1 MKNSKMKWFMSLM
14 VVFALLMI
22 TACGNKTTSK
32 SADGKVEFR
41 IGYQV
46 IPNAELLAKATKMF
60 EEKFKGVTVK
70 LHQFEAAVDV
80 NTAMA
85 AGEIDVGLIGSSSV
99 ASGVAQNLP
108 YQVIWLHD
116 VIGDNEALVVKKDS
130 GIKSLEDVVGKKI
143 AVSFGSTT
151 HYSLLSALKLK
162 GIDQNKVTILD
173 MKPADMLAAWKQ
185 GQIDGGYVWYPTL
198 GEMVK
203 DGNIVI
209 TSRDLAQDGIL
220 TADVGIAT
228 KDFIKKHPDVL
239 KQYIKILDEAV
250 GSYRSSKDTAADAMK
265 NELNVSKEEAAFFM
279 DQLIWLDAK
288 EQASDQYLGT
298 PDKKGAFAKAL
309 KDTAEFLKTQ
319 KAIQTVPDLKAYEDA
334 IAPQFLQQD

>member
-1 MKNSKMKWFMSLM
+1 MKKMKWFTG
-14 VVFALLMI
+14 LMI
-22 TACGNKTTSK
+22 IFTLFIVSACGNKTTST
-32 SADGKVEFR
+32 SEDGTVTFR

-60 EEKFKGVTVK
+60 EEKFKGVKVE

-85 AGEIDVGLIGSSSV
+85 AGEIDAGLIGSSSV

-108 YQVIWLHD
+108 YKVIWLHD
-116 VIGDNEALVVKKDS
+116 VIGDNEALIAKKDS
-130 GIKSLEDVVGKKI
+130 GIKSLEDVVGKKV

-185 GQIDGGYVWYPTL
+185 GQIDAGYVWYPTL
-198 GEMVK
+198 GEMVD
-203 DGNIVI
+203 DGNII
-209 TSRDLAQDGIL
+209 LTSRDLAKDGIL
-220 TADVGIAT
+220 TADVGIASS
-228 KDFIKKHPDVL
+228 DFVEKHPDVL

-250 GSYRSSKDTAADAMK
+250 QLYRSSKDEAADSMK
-265 NELNVSKEEAAFFM
+265 NELNVSKEDAAFFM

-288 EQASDQYLGT
+288 EQASEDYLGT

-319 KAIQTVPDLKAYEDA
+319 KAIQSVPDLKAYEDA

>member
-1 MKNSKMKWFMSLM
+1 MKNRTSKWFMCLM
-14 VVFALLMI
+14 VVVALFMI
-22 TACGNKTTSK
+22 SACGNKSTSK
-32 SADGKVEFR
+32 SADGTVEFR

-60 EEKFKGVTVK
+60 EEKFEGVKVK
-70 LHQFEAAVDV
+70 LVQFEAAVDV

-85 AGEIDVGLIGSSSV
+85 AGEIDAGLIGSSSV

-108 YQVIWLHD
+108 YKVIWLHD

-130 GIKSLEDVVGKKI
+130 GIKSLQDVVGKKI

-162 GIDQNKVTILD
+162 GIDQNKITILD

-198 GEMVK
+198 GEMVA
-203 DGNIVI
+203 DGDILL

-228 KDFIKKHPDVL
+228 KDFIENHPDVL

-250 GSYRSSKDTAADAMK
+250 QLYRSSTDEAAEAMK
-265 NELNVSKEEAAFFM
+265 NELNVSKDETTFFM

-288 EQASDQYLGT
+288 EQASEDYLGT
-298 PDKKGAFAKAL
+298 SDKKGAFAKAL

-319 KAIQTVPDLKAYEDA
+319 KAINTVPDLKVYEDA
-334 IAPQFLQQD
+334 IEPKFLQKD

>member
-1 MKNSKMKWFMSLM
+1 MRNGKMKWFMC
-14 VVFALLMI
+14 LMI
-22 TACGNKTTSK
+22 VFSLLLISACGNKTTSK
-32 SADGKVEFR
+32 SADGTVEFR

-70 LHQFEAAVDV
+70 LVQFEAAVDV

-85 AGEIDVGLIGSSSV
+85 AGEIDAGLIGSSSV

-108 YQVIWLHD
+108 YKVIWLHD
-116 VIGDNEALVVKKDS
+116 VIGDNEALIAKKDS

-198 GEMVK
+198 GEMVS
-203 DGNIVI
+203 DGNII
-209 TSRDLAQDGIL
+209 LTSRDLAKDGIL

-228 KDFIKKHPDVL
+228 KDFIEKHPDVL
-239 KQYIKILDEAV
+239 KQYIKILDESV
-250 GSYRSSKDTAADAMK
+250 QLYRSSKEEAADSMK
-265 NELNVSKEEAAFFM
+265 TELNVSKEDATFFM

-288 EQASDQYLGT
+288 EQASEEYLGT
-298 PDKKGAFAKAL
+298 VDKKGAFSKAL

-319 KAIQTVPDLKAYEDA
+319 KAIDSVPDLKAYEDA
-334 IAPQFLQQD
+334 IEPKFLQKD

>member
-1 MKNSKMKWFMSLM
+1 MKNSKSRWFMCLI
-14 VVFALLMI
+14 VVIALLMI
-22 TACGNKTTSK
+22 SACGNKTTSK
-32 SADGKVEFR
+32 SADGTVEFR

-60 EEKFKGVTVK
+60 EEKFDGVKVK
-70 LHQFEAAVDV
+70 LLPFEAAVDV

-85 AGEIDVGLIGSSSV
+85 AGEIDAGLIGSSSV

-116 VIGDNEALVVKKDS
+116 VIGDNEALVAKKDS
-130 GIKSLEDVVGKKI
+130 GIKSLEDIVGKKI

-162 GIDQNKVTILD
+162 GIDENKVTILD

-198 GEMVK
+198 GEMVS
-203 DGNIVI
+203 DGNII
-209 TSRDLAQDGIL
+209 LTSRDLAKDGIL
-220 TADVGIAT
+220 TADVGIAS

-239 KQYIKILDEAV
+239 KQYIKMLDESV
-250 GSYRSSKDTAADAMK
+250 QLYRLSKDEAAEAMK
-265 NELNVSKEEAAFFM
+265 NELNASKEDAKFFM

-288 EQASDQYLGT
+288 EQASNEYLGT
-298 PDKKGAFAKAL
+298 DNKKGAFAKTL

-319 KAIQTVPDLKAYEDA
+319 KAINSVPDLKAYEDA
-334 IAPQFLQQD
+334 IEPKFLQKD

>member
-1 MKNSKMKWFMSLM
+1 MCLM
-14 VVFALLMI
+14 AVIALLMI
-22 TACGNKTTSK
+22 SACGNKTTSK
-32 SADGKVEFR
+32 SADGTVELR

-60 EEKFKGVTVK
+60 EEKFKGVSVK

-108 YQVIWLHD
+108 NKVIWLHD

-198 GEMVK
+198 GEMEQ
-203 DGNIVI
+203 DGNII
-209 TSRDLAQDGIL
+209 LTSRDLAKDGIV
-220 TADVGIAT
+220 TADVGIAAQ
-228 KDFIKKHPDVL
+228 DFIEKHPDVL
-239 KQYIKILDEAV
+239 KEYIKILDEAV
-250 GSYRSSKDTAADAMK
+250 GLYRSSKDDAADAMK

-288 EQASDQYLGT
+288 EQASEDYLGT
-298 PDKKGAFAKAL
+298 VDKKGAFAKAL

-319 KAIQTVPDLKAYEDA
+319 KAIQSVPDLKVFEDA
-334 IAPQFLQQD
+334 IDPQFLQQD

>member
-1 MKNSKMKWFMSLM
+1 MNKTQRRWIMSLLI
-14 VVFALLMI
+14 VFSLLMI
-22 TACGNKTTSK
+22 TACGSK
-32 SADGKVEFR
+32 STSTTKDGKVEFR

-46 IPNAELLAKATKMF
+46 IPNAELLAKATKLF
-60 EEKFKGVTVK
+60 EEKFKGVDVK

-108 YQVIWLHD
+108 NKVIWLHD

-130 GIKSLEDVVGKKI
+130 GIQSLEDIVGKKI

-162 GIDQNKVTILD
+162 GIDQSKVTILD

-198 GEMVK
+198 GEMAK
-203 DGNIVI
+203 DGNII
-209 TSRDLAQDGIL
+209 LTSRDLAKDGVV

-228 KDFIKKHPDVL
+228 KDFIDKHPDVL

-250 GSYRSSKDTAADAMK
+250 GTYRSSKDKAADAMK
-265 NELNVSKEEAAFFM
+265 TELNVSKDEAAFFM

-288 EQASDQYLGT
+288 EQASADYLGT
-298 PDKKGAFAKAL
+298 VDKKGSFAKAL
-309 KDTAEFLKTQ
+309 KDTADFLKTQ
-319 KAIQTVPDLKAYEDA
+319 KAIQSVPDMKAFEDA
-334 IAPQFLQQD
+334 IDPQFLQQD